1 MADTLVSISI
11 VATVRNENKTIAEF
25 LDSLLQQSHRPNEI
39 MIVDGAST
47 DGTREILQEYA
58 KRGEINLI
66 SQDCNIAEGRNLG
79 IAAVKTTHIGVTD
92 AGCKV
97 DKDWLRE
104 IAGCFANNPGTDVV
118 AANFRFETHSRFEE
132 AVIHATFRSRRDRT
146 DLSPYHPSSRS
157 VAFTKDA
164 WVRAGGY
171 PEWLYAAEDTLFN
184 IRLRQIGCKFVFC
197 PHAFVQW
204 RPRENWKSLAKQRIN
219 FSRGNA
225 RTGFGIYGY
234 TKSLRMHGLFAVL
247 LALGV
252 WQPISL
258 LALLAVVA
266 WYVRSSLWPQAVAN
280 VPGRDYGMRL
290 RVLLLMEFVRLVQI
304 YGFLRGRWDRR
315 FDKKYV
321 ENQRQYMGV
330 TTVDELSFLKNG

>member
-1 MADTLVSISI
+1 MAETSFTII
-11 VATVRNENKTIAEF
+11 ATVRNEAGTIRAF
-25 LDSLLQQSHRPNEI
+25 VDSLLAQSHRPNEI
-39 MIVDGAST
+39 IIVDGAST
-47 DGTREILQEYA
+47 DGTLEMLQEYA
-58 KRGEINLI
+58 RRGAITLI
-66 SQDCNIAEGRNLG
+66 SQDCNIAQGRNLG

-97 DKDWLRE
+97 DADWVRE
-104 IAGCFANNPGTDVV
+104 IVGCFANNPGTDVV

-164 WVRAGGY
+164 WDRAGGY

-184 IRLRQIGCKFVFC
+184 IRLRQIGCTFVFC

-204 RPRENWKSLAKQRIN
+204 RPRESWKDLARQRIN

-234 TKSLRMHGLFAVL
+234 IRSLRMHGLFAML

-258 LALLAVVA
+258 LATLAVIA
-266 WYVRSSLWPQAVAN
+266 WYVRGSLWPQVEAN
-280 VPGRDYGMRL
+280 VPSSDFGMRF
-290 RVLLLMEFVRLVQI
+290 RVLLVMEFVRLVQI
-304 YGFLRGRWDRR
+304 YGFMRGRWDRR

-321 ENQRQYMGV
+321 ENQRRYMGV
-330 TTVDELSFLKNG
+330 TTVDELKF

>member
-1 MADTLVSISI
+1 MPDIPFGISI
-11 VATVRNENKTIAEF
+11 VATVRNEKKTIAEF
-25 LDSLLQQSHRPNEI
+25 VDSLLQQSHRPNEI
-39 MIVDGAST
+39 IIVDGAST

-58 KRGEINLI
+58 KRGEITLI
-66 SQDCNIAEGRNLG
+66 SQDCNIAQGRNLG
-79 IAAVKTTHIGVTD
+79 IAVVKTTHIGVTD

-97 DKDWLRE
+97 DKNWLRE
-104 IAGCFANNPGTDVV
+104 IVGCFVNNPGTDVV

-132 AVIHATFRSRRDRT
+132 AVIHATFRSRRDRA

-164 WVRAGGY
+164 WDRAGGY

-197 PHAFVQW
+197 LHAYVQW
-204 RPRENWKSLAKQRIN
+204 RPRESWKALAKQRIN

-247 LALGV
+247 LALCI
-252 WQPISL
+252 WQPVSL
-258 LALLAVVA
+258 LATFAGIA
-266 WYVRSSLWPQAVAN
+266 WYVRGSLWPQVTVN
-280 VPGRDYGMRL
+280 VPSSDFGMRF
-290 RVLLLMEFVRLVQI
+290 RVLLVMEFVRLVQI
-304 YGFLRGRWDRR
+304 YGFLCGRWDRR
-315 FDKKYV
+315 FDKRYV

-330 TTVDELSFLKNG
+330 TSVDELTFLKNG

>member
-1 MADTLVSISI
+1 MTHSPFAISI
-11 VATVRNENKTIAEF
+11 VATVRNEKDTIAAF
-25 LDSLLQQSHRPNEI
+25 VDSLLQQSHTPQEI
-39 MIVDGAST
+39 IIVDGAST
-47 DGTREILQEYA
+47 DGTREILAEYA
-58 KRGEINLI
+58 NQGRLTLI
-66 SQDCNIAEGRNLG
+66 SQDCNIAQGRNLG

-104 IAGCFANNPGTDVV
+104 IVGCFVNNPGTEVV

-164 WVRAGGY
+164 WSRAGGY

-184 IRLRQIGCKFVFC
+184 VRLRQIGCKFVFC

-204 RPRENWKSLAKQRIN
+204 RPRENWKALARQRIN

-234 TKSLRMHGLFAVL
+234 KKSLRTHGVFAAL
-247 LALGV
+247 LALGA
-252 WQPISL
+252 WQPVGW
-258 LALLAVVA
+258 LAALAMMA
-266 WYVRSSLWPQAVAN
+266 WYVRGHLWPQVAAN
-280 VPGRDYGMRL
+280 VPSSDWGMRL
-290 RVLLLMEFVRLVQI
+290 RVLLVMEFVRVVQI
-304 YGFLRGRWDRR
+304 YGYLRGRWDRR
-315 FDKKYV
+315 SDKKYI

-330 TTVDELSFLKNG
+330 TTVDELPFLKNG